1 MTVPRATLGGEA
13 NTVAKKATAKKRKRA
28 PRVTKKK
35 ARRGSTR
42 RADGAAAASAAGWGE
57 RRVPM
62 LLAEHHVRVLQE
74 LGRQYGCVSPS
85 GDVVLE
91 RVLRELLDRYGSV
104 LLTVAQPKRA
114 VDEEE

>member
-1 MTVPRATLGGEA
+1 VRRGDD
-13 NTVAKKATAKKRKRA
+13 VAKKATAKKKRTPKA
-28 PRVTKKK
+28 AKKK
-35 ARRGSTR
+35 PARKVK
-42 RADGAAAASAAGWGE
+42 AKAAKNGAAPAKDTGWGE
-57 RRVPM
+57 QRVPM

-74 LGRQYGCVSPS
+74 LGRQYGCVGPK
-85 GDVVLE
+85 GEVVLE